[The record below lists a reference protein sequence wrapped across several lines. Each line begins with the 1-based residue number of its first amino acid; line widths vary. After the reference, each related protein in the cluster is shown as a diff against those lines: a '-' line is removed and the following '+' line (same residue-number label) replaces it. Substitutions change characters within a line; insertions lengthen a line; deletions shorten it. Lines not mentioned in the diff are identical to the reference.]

1 MGARFPFSFGISSAR
16 MASALDTLQHYYGYS
31 AFRPQQ
37 EAIINAV
44 VQGNDSLVI
53 MPTGG
58 GKSLCY
64 QIPALLRHGTGL
76 VVSPL
81 IALMHDQV
89 TALNAIGIK
98 AAYLNSQLS
107 AAEASEVIRQLRQ
120 GELQLL
126 YIAPERLLTHDTL
139 SLLQQVPLSLI
150 AIDEA
155 HCVSQWGHD
164 FRPEYMKLGGLVQA
178 FPQVPRIALT
188 ATADARTQD
197 EIVQNLQL
205 NNPARFVAGFDR
217 PNIRY
222 HIDSGPN
229 GKERLLSFLNE
240 HHPGD
245 AGIVYCLSRN
255 AVEKTAFWL
264 MEKGRKAIYYH
275 AGMDADERRQAQDRF
290 LKEDG
295 LIVVATIAFGM
306 GIDKPDVRFVAHL
319 NLPKSVEAYYQET
332 GRAGRDGAEA
342 NAWLNYDLSDVVK
355 LGQWIEQSQAPD
367 IQKRVERHKLDAL
380 LGLCEITSCRRQ
392 ALLSYFGETD
402 TAPCGNCDNCLTPPD
417 TYDGLIVSQKALS
430 AVYRTEQRFGAAHVI
445 DVLRGSQSERLKKF
459 QHDQL
464 SVYGKGEELDSK
476 QWRGVFRQLTARGY
490 LRADFEA
497 YGALKLTAKA
507 RPLLRGEE
515 GIQLRKEIH
524 ASQTRKSKRSSS
536 LSGPNQHLFEQLR
549 ECRKQLAEENDVP
562 PYVIFHDSTLL
573 EMAKYRPATL
583 AELANISGVGDKKL
597 EQYGKD
603 FLTVIEANPAQ
614 AQDHLSE
621 TVAASYALHQQGLDI
636 EAIAAKRR
644 VGIPTIYDHLADCIA
659 AGCLQLHDVVQL
671 DSDQLGEITQ
681 AMSDLIN
688 PAAPKLRPVFEAL
701 DKQYDYG
708 LLRCV
713 LVHWQ
718 QAAS

>member
-1 MGARFPFSFGISSAR
+1 MLNT
-16 MASALDTLQHYYGYS
+16 ALDTLQHYYGYS
-31 AFRPQQ
+31 EFRPQQ
-37 EAIINAV
+37 AEIISSVAGG
-44 VQGNDSLVI
+44 QDTLVI

-64 QIPALLRHGTGL
+64 QIPALLRDGVGL

-89 TALNAIGIK
+89 TALQALGIN

-107 AAEASEVIRQLRQ
+107 AQESAQVIQQLRS

-126 YIAPERLLTHDTL
+126 YIAPERLLMSDTL
-139 SLLQQVPLSLI
+139 SLLQQTPLSLI

-164 FRPEYMKLGGLVQA
+164 FRPEYMQLHQLAQA
-178 FPQVPRIALT
+178 FPGVPRIALT

-222 HIDSGPN
+222 HISSGQQA
-229 GKERLLSFLNE
+229 KERMLGFLDE
-240 HHPGD
+240 HHAGD

-275 AGMDADERRQAQDRF
+275 AGMDAAERREAQDRF

-306 GIDKPDVRFVAHL
+306 GIDKPDVRFVCHL

-332 GRAGRDGAEA
+332 GRAGRDGAAA

-355 LGQWIEQSQAPD
+355 LAQWIEQSQSPD

-392 ALLSYFGETD
+392 ALLAYFGETD
-402 TAPCGNCDNCLTPPD
+402 SQACGNCDNCLTPPE
-417 TYDGLIVSQKALS
+417 TYNGLEVSQKALS
-430 AVYRTEQRFGAAHVI
+430 AVYRTGQRFGAAHVI
-445 DVLRGSQSERLKKF
+445 DVLRGADSERLKKF
-459 QHDQL
+459 QHHEL
-464 SVYGKGEELDSK
+464 AVYGIGQELDSK

-490 LRADFEA
+490 LRAEFEA
-497 YGALKLTAKA
+497 FGALKLTAKSK
-507 RPLLRGEE
+507 PLLKGEE
-515 GIQLRKEIH
+515 AIELRRDSAK
-524 ASQTRKSKRSSS
+524 TTTKSKRTKAV
-536 LSGPNQHLFEQLR
+536 GGAHEKLFNILR
-549 ECRKQLAEENDVP
+549 ELRKSIAEENNVP
-562 PYVIFHDSTLL
+562 PYVVFHDSTLL
-573 EMAKYRPATL
+573 EMAKYRPHDLHAL
-583 AELANISGVGDKKL
+583 SQISGVGDKKL
-597 EQYGKD
+597 EQYGQQFVD
-603 FLTVIEANPAQ
+603 AIAANPATP
-614 AQDHLSE
+614 QDQLTD
-621 TVAASYALHQQGLDI
+621 TVAETFSLFSEGMTIDD
-636 EAIAAKRR
+636 IAAKRR
-644 VGIPTIYDHLADCIA
+644 VGVPTIYDHLADCIEA
-659 AGCLQLHDVVQL
+659 KLLTL
-671 DSDQLGEITQ
+671 DEVTDLDADAHQAIQQ
-681 AMSDLIN
+681 AMSDHIN

-701 DKQYDYG
+701 GGQYDYG
-708 LLRCV
+708 LLRCA
-713 LVHWQ
+713 LVHWEQ
-718 QAAS
+718 TRDAN

>member
-1 MGARFPFSFGISSAR
+1 MSK
-16 MASALDTLQHYYGYS
+16 ALDTLQHYYGYS
-31 AFRPQQ
+31 EFRFQQ
-37 EAIINAV
+37 AEIIDTV
-44 VQGNDSLVI
+44 VQGQDALVI

-64 QIPALLRHGTGL
+64 QIPALLRNGTGL
-76 VVSPL
+76 VISPL

-89 TALNAIGIK
+89 TALKAIGIS

-107 AAEASEVIRQLRQ
+107 AQEASEVIRQLRN

-126 YIAPERLLTHDTL
+126 YIAPERLLNHDTL
-139 SLLQQVPLSLI
+139 TLLQQIPLSLI

-164 FRPEYMKLGGLVQA
+164 FRPEYMKLNLLAQA

-197 EIVQNLQL
+197 EIIQNLQL
-205 NNPARFVAGFDR
+205 NQPARFVAGFDR

-222 HIDSGPN
+222 HINSGAN
-229 GKERLLSFLNE
+229 AKERLLAFLDE
-240 HHPGD
+240 QHPND

-255 AVEKTAFWL
+255 SVEKTAFWL
-264 MEKGRKAIYYH
+264 MEKGRKAAYYH
-275 AGMDADERRQAQDRF
+275 AGMSPEERRNTQDRF

-355 LGQWIEQSQAPD
+355 LSQWIEQSQAPD

-392 ALLSYFGETD
+392 ALLSYFGEND
-402 TAPCGNCDNCLTPPD
+402 SEPCGNCDNCITPPD
-417 TYDGLIVSQKALS
+417 TYDGLVVAQKALS
-430 AVYRTEQRFGAAHVI
+430 AVYRTEQRFGAAHII
-445 DVLRGSQSERLKKF
+445 DVLRGSESERIKKF
-459 QHDQL
+459 QHEQL
-464 SVYGKGEELDSK
+464 SVYGKGEELDNK
-476 QWRGVFRQLTARGY
+476 QWRGVFRQLTARGF
-490 LRADFEA
+490 LKADFEA

-507 RPLLRGEE
+507 RPILRGEE
-515 GIQLRKEIH
+515 GIQLRREMVSSGSK
-524 ASQTRKSKRSSS
+524 KSKRGSG
-536 LSGPNQHLFEQLR
+536 LSGPNEKLFNLLR
-549 ECRKQLAEENDVP
+549 ELRKSLAEENNVP

-573 EMAKYRPATL
+573 EMAKYRPDSL
-583 AELANISGVGDKKL
+583 AALSNISGVGDKKL
-597 EQYGKD
+597 EQYGAE
-603 FLTVIEANPAQ
+603 FVAAIAENPAEPT
-614 AQDHLSE
+614 DYLSE
-621 TVAASYALHQQGLDI
+621 TVAATYALQQTGMSV
-636 EAIAAKRR
+636 EEMSAKRR

-659 AGCLQLHDVVQL
+659 AGCLKLADVVSL
-671 DSDQLGEITQ
+671 EMDELTEITQ
-681 AMSDLIN
+681 AMSEHIN
-688 PAAPKLRPVFEAL
+688 PAQPKLRPVFEAL

-718 QAAS
+718 QSSTAA